1 VPERFDDAGHMGDLL
16 SALLDGELEPA
27 SAAVA
32 REHIAVCPACQAEL
46 AATMATRDA
55 LRRLPAVD
63 APDGMIRQ
71 FRRRESMQR
80 SLSWF
85 AASAAAVA
93 VFAFVVS
100 PQPDGATAP
109 FRFAGLGPSPTP
121 VGFEPVAVGDESAFD
136 PPYRAPRHLARGY
149 DLVGVYE
156 RESLIQLVFSD
167 GRTTLSVFELA
178 GELEDRPA
186 RLATTVRMRDG
197 SEAWAG
203 EWLGGQLVVWQA
215 GPVVYAVHADAPLE
229 DVVAVATSLPE
240 PRSLSGGQRLLRGA
254 RDLIDAISGRH

>member
-1 VPERFDDAGHMGDLL
+1 MGDLL

-27 SAAVA
+27 SAEVA
-32 REHIAVCPACQAEL
+32 REHIAACPACEAEL
-46 AATMATRDA
+46 AATTATREV
-55 LRRLPAVD
+55 LRRLPSLD
-63 APDGMIRQ
+63 APEGMIRQ

-80 SLSWF
+80 SLSWL

-93 VFAFVVS
+93 VFAFVAS

-109 FRFAGLGPSPTP
+109 FRFAGLAPSPTP
-121 VGFEPVAVGDESAFD
+121 VGFETVAVEDESAFD

-156 RESLIQLVFSD
+156 RESVIQLVFSD

-178 GELEDRPA
+178 GELDDAPPTG
-186 RLATTVRMRDG
+186 LATTVRMRDG

-229 DVVAVATSLPE
+229 DVVAVAASLPE